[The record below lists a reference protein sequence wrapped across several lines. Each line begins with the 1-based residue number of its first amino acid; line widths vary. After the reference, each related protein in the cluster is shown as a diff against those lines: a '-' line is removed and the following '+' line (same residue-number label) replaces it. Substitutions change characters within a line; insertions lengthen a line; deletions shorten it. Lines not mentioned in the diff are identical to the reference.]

1 MAASARVPLKKLK
14 GFIRDLTDVLEPLK
28 PVKAHLKYVGSF
40 DIDKDGGWNLGGKA
54 DIADVTTLV
63 GGVPVAIEGG
73 VRQAH
78 DTQGS
83 ADLELEIEFG

>member
-1 MAASARVPLKKLK
+1 MAASAKIPLKRLK
-14 GFIRDLTDVLEPLK
+14 GFIRDLADVLEPLK
-28 PVKAHLKYVGSF
+28 PVKAHIKYVGSF

-54 DIADVTTLV
+54 DIADVTALAAGAPLDLQ
-63 GGVPVAIEGG
+63 GGVEEK
-73 VRQAH
+73 H